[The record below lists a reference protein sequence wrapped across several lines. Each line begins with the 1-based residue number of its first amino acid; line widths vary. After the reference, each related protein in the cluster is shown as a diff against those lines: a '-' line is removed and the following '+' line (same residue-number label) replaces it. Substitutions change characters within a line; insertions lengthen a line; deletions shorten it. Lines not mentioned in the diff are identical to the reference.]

1 MKLLTPLRASDELDK
16 RGLNIGIYGSQ
27 RTISTVS

>member
-1 MKLLTPLRASDELDK
+1 MKLLTPLRATDGLDK
-16 RGLNIGIYGSQ
+16 RGLSIGKYGSQ